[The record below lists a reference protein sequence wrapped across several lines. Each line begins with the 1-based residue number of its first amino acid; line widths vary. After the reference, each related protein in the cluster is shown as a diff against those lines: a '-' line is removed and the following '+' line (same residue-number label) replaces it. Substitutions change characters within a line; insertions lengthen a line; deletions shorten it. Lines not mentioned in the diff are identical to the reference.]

1 MVSTGFLMTMK
12 LYDST
17 YMRESTHKLLI
28 LLNGSNESTWNRRH
42 HMFIL
47 TLNNKLFLAPI
58 NNPKR
63 VMDVG
68 TGIGIWASYGLQLD
82 LGDDVADVSQGR
94 RRQVSGSRS
103 DW

>member
-1 MVSTGFLMTMK
+1 MAHTGCLMTMK

-17 YMRESTHKLLI
+17 YMCESSHELPVLLDRPDA
-28 LLNGSNESTWNRRH
+28 STWTCRH

-58 NNPKR
+58 SNPKK

-68 TGIGIWASYGLQLD
+68 TGVGIWASYD
-82 LGDDVADVSQGR
+82 CTSASKIA
-94 RRQVSGSRS
+94 
-103 DW
+103 